1 MFPRSSRQVDARSLI
16 FRALGV
22 TTVFLFMSAL
32 LLLNPFRLHFAR
44 LTDLVKRFRVP
55 RLRVSSPSLQ
65 GLVMQHYFTAHLLQ
79 DHPSYCLSVASIIT
93 VCSNCR
99 CSRLILFNQ
108 SNVVS
113 LDSYPHIIIGL
124 SDFLVLIRFV
134 MFHCKLFKL
143 PPSPCSSPRNVNL
156 IGTNKETDRKVL
168 LLMTFVFALFTQ
180 NMMPLNAR

>member
-1 MFPRSSRQVDARSLI
+1 
-16 FRALGV
+16 
-22 TTVFLFMSAL
+22 MSFSMLSVL
-32 LLLNPFRLHFAR
+32 LLLNPFRLLFAR

-55 RLRVSSPSLQ
+55 RLRVSSPRLQ
-65 GLVMQHYFTAHLLQ
+65 GLVMQLYFTAHLLQ
-79 DHPSYCLSVASIIT
+79 DHPSYCLSVDSIIT

-99 CSRLILFNQ
+99 CSRLYLIQ
-108 SNVVS
+108 SKQCCQFRFIS
-113 LDSYPHIIIGL
+113 TYHIIIGL

-134 MFHCKLFKL
+134 MFQCKLFKL

-180 NMMPLNAR
+180 NLKPLNAR

>member
-1 MFPRSSRQVDARSLI
+1 MTPEASYLELSVSRLSL
-16 FRALGV
+16 LMLSV
-22 TTVFLFMSAL
+22 L
-32 LLLNPFRLHFAR
+32 LLLNPFRLLFAR
-44 LTDLVKRFRVP
+44 LTDLVKRSRVP

-113 LDSYPHIIIGL
+113 SSLDSYLHIIIRL

-180 NMMPLNAR
+180 NLKPLNAR

>member
-44 LTDLVKRFRVP
+44 LTVLVKRFGVP
-55 RLRVSSPSLQ
+55 RLRVSSPRLQ

-79 DHPSYCLSVASIIT
+79 DHPSYCLSVDSIIT

-113 LDSYPHIIIGL
+113 LDSYLRIIIGL
-124 SDFLVLIRFV
+124 SRLDPVCNVSLQIIQITPL
-134 MFHCKLFKL
+134 
-143 PPSPCSSPRNVNL
+143 PCSSPRNVNL

-180 NMMPLNAR
+180 NLKPLNAR